1 MLNFA
6 AVALRGNGMSFNR
19 NRDSLLSAAETER
32 GTRAGNT
39 ASRHRSPEAGKA
51 AADDQDCGRHSHSF
65 RPVVRFGR
73 FVKT

>member
-39 ASRHRSPEAGKA
+39 ASRHRSPEAAKPPPMIKIVG
-51 AADDQDCGRHSHSF
+51 GIVI
-65 RPVVRFGR
+65 P
-73 FVKT
+73 FVPSSASAGS